1 MHVMDRHRH
10 RTVAC
15 AACVRMRCAFTHAMK
30 MCSVDESDH
39 LKKNGL
45 EQTYFSLRPLSGLII
60 LWLCFI
66 AIQLA
71 VLIQF
76 YELILGGKFSGQLTY
91 NIRVW
96 IKQNRDFCFSSSI
109 SQLVLFI
116 YLLFI
121 VLGIW
126 NWIHVKNVDPC
137 RPSKGNEKNKMIEGP
152 SDTHIAHKRDHFLN
166 SSRPISHPGA
176 SHSEPSINK
185 PLPLDEIH
193 IHEWVDFY
201 YRCTKKKPQPQIAV
215 C

>member
-76 YELILGGKFSGQLTY
+76 YELILGGKFSGPLTY

-116 YLLFI
+116 YLLCWEYEIEFM
-121 VLGIW
+121 W
-126 NWIHVKNVDPC
+126 KMSIHAGH
-137 RPSKGNEKNKMIEGP
+137 RKGMKKQN
-152 SDTHIAHKRDHFLN
+152 DWRTVRHTHRTQTRSF
-166 SSRPISHPGA
+166 SQ
-176 SHSEPSINK
+176 
-185 PLPLDEIH
+185 
-193 IHEWVDFY
+193 F
-201 YRCTKKKPQPQIAV
+201 Q
-215 C
+215 